1 MHICIQSSEDGIW
14 TWDLLIIIWQ
24 WSTFF
29 VGIAEVVG
37 SNPTRSTFY
46 CEGTTVLDWAHFRWL
61 SDKLITFRYDSV
73 LFSCMSTPTSDST
86 LYRCE
91 VCNESFN
98 SQQEIERH
106 NKEKHVET
114 AGQKE

>member
-1 MHICIQSSEDGIW
+1 MKTCEKINSFLFFLGYQQYADAAIASMLSISNNYHDIL
-14 TWDLLIIIWQ
+14 T
-24 WSTFF
+24 TF
-29 VGIAEVVG
+29 
-37 SNPTRSTFY
+37 T
-46 CEGTTVLDWAHFRWL
+46 
-61 SDKLITFRYDSV
+61 YDSV
-73 LFSCMSTPTSDST
+73 LILYMSTPSSDST

-91 VCNESFN
+91 VCNETFS